1 MKRTILRCDGSLEQG
16 FGVILEI
23 RDTALTNAVEKHDVP
38 EERLRQRSSVFT
50 EVTGTLPPAIE
61 LRELLTAWQQHYLG
75 SVGVTRISLENIGTR
90 MGTLAES
97 DKCRQLAKELQQAL
111 TKWLASAEFQPIEQ
125 RLRETLTVQ
134 EPVEVLLRTNDPRL
148 HRLPWHLWDFIERY
162 PQAELSIGSAPESIA
177 QPEKPHHR
185 VRMLAILGDR
195 QGIDIEADRQLLAS
209 LPQTDVVFLVEPSRQ
224 ELHSY
229 LWEQAW
235 DVLFFAGH
243 SNTEQQQGRI
253 HLSAAESLTIEEL
266 RYGLRR
272 AIDRGLQLAIFN
284 SCDGLG
290 LAYELEQLHIPQ
302 SIVMREPVPDRVALA
317 FLKQLL
323 GTFAGGAPLYT
334 SVRQARESLQGLE
347 GEFPCAS
354 WLPVVFQNPAVPPLT
369 WAALQGS
376 PLAEPFLGNIALPD
390 PLPPV
395 QPQTKRR
402 LLLWAIATS
411 FAIAGLTIGIRYF
424 GLLQSGELTAY
435 DTLMRLRPAEQPDD
449 RILIVE
455 VTEAD
460 VVAQKQA
467 RETSRGS
474 LSDESLDKLLKEL
487 ERHQPIAIGLD
498 IYRDYPANKAYP
510 ALIAKL
516 QDRDSSIV
524 GICKFSN
531 REAGDIG
538 VAPPPE
544 MHLDGVGFSDVLGDP
559 DTIVRRHYLSFTP
572 PSSSPCQVPYGLS
585 VQLALRYL
593 ANKGINLEF
602 TPQKAWKLGKLE
614 FAPLEAHVGG
624 YQKNDALGHQ
634 ILLNY
639 RSSPT
644 PLDLA
649 TRVTMADVLA
659 GNVKPAQIKDR
670 IILIGTTARSFKDYV
685 LTPYTTVEGNLREI
699 PGVILQGQMVS
710 QLLGAALD
718 GRPLIGSWNFAQDSL
733 WIWGWAMS
741 SGCLVIW
748 LRRPFY
754 LVLGTGIVTLILA
767 GSCLA
772 LLQGG
777 YWVPLIPA
785 EIAIVGTQGILA
797 LIRGIDRQETPA

>member
-1 MKRTILRCDGSLEQG
+1 MSKRTILRCDGSLEAG
-16 FGVILEI
+16 FKVILEI
-23 RDTALTNAVEKHDVP
+23 REAVESLPIDKGQK
-38 EERLRQRSSVFT
+38 RLSSVFT
-50 EVTGTLPPAIE
+50 EATGTLPPAIE
-61 LRELLTAWQQHYLG
+61 LLELLTNWQQHYLG
-75 SVGVTRISLENIGTR
+75 SVGVTRISLENISTR
-90 MGTLAES
+90 LGTLAES
-97 DKCRQLAKELQQAL
+97 DRCRQLAKELQQAL
-111 TKWLASAEFQPIEQ
+111 TRWLASAEFQPIEQ

-134 EPVEVLLRTNDPRL
+134 EPVEVLLRTNDERL

-162 PQAELSIGSAPESIA
+162 PQAELSIGGAPESIV
-177 QPEKPHHR
+177 QPELPHHR
-185 VRMLAILGDR
+185 VRILAILGDR
-195 QGIDIEADRQLLAS
+195 QGIDIEADRQVLAS

-224 ELHSY
+224 VLHSH

-253 HLSAAESLTIEEL
+253 HLSAGESLTIEEL

-302 SIVMREPVPDRVALA
+302 SIVMREPVPDRVALT

-334 SVRQARESLQGLE
+334 AVRQARESLQGLE

-369 WAALQGS
+369 WAALQGN
-376 PLAEPFLGNIALPD
+376 PIALPD
-390 PLPPV
+390 PLPPAP
-395 QPQTKRR
+395 PQTRKR

-411 FAIAGLTIGIRYF
+411 FAVTGLTIGIRYF
-424 GLLQSGELTAY
+424 GLIQPWELTAY

-449 RILIVE
+449 RLLIVE

-474 LSDESLDKLLKEL
+474 LSDESLDKLLTEL

-510 ALIAKL
+510 ALVAKL
-516 QDRDSSIV
+516 RDPDSSIV
-524 GICKFSN
+524 GVCKVSS

-544 MHLDGVGFSDVLGDP
+544 MPLDRLGFSDVIGDP
-559 DTIVRRHYLSFTP
+559 DLIIRRHYLSFTP
-572 PSSSPCQVPYGLS
+572 PSSSPCQAPYGLS

-593 ANKGINLEF
+593 ANQGINLEF

-614 FAPLEAHVGG
+614 FAPLEVHAGG

-639 RSSPT
+639 RSTPT

-659 GNVKPAQIKDR
+659 GKFRPEQIKDR

-710 QLLGAALD
+710 QLLSAALD
-718 GRPLIGSWNFAQDSL
+718 GRPLIGTWNFAQDSL
-733 WIWGWAMS
+733 WIWGWAIS
-741 SGCLVIW
+741 GGCLVIW
-748 LRRPFY
+748 LRRPLY
-754 LVLGTGIVTLILA
+754 LVLGNGIAIAILA
-767 GSCLA
+767 GASLV

-785 EIAIVGTQGILA
+785 AIAIVGTQGILA
-797 LIRGIDRQETPA
+797 FIIGSDRQETQPSFRN

>member
-1 MKRTILRCDGSLEQG
+1 MSKRAILRCNGSLESG
-16 FGVILEI
+16 FEVILEI
-23 RDTALTNAVEKHDVP
+23 RDVAVVP
-38 EERLRQRSSVFT
+38 GSSQSSSPFFT
-50 EVTGTLPPAIE
+50 EATGSLPSAIE
-61 LRELLTAWQQHYLG
+61 LLELLTNWQQHYLG

-90 MGTLAES
+90 LGTLAES
-97 DKCRQLAKELQQAL
+97 DKCRQLAKELQRAF
-111 TKWLASAEFQPIEQ
+111 TRWLASTQFQPIEQ
-125 RLRETLTVQ
+125 RLRETLTLQ

-162 PQAELSIGSAPESIA
+162 PHAELSIGSTPESIV
-177 QPEKPHHR
+177 QPETPNHQ
-185 VRMLAILGDR
+185 VRILAILGDR

-224 ELHSY
+224 VLHSH

-253 HLSAAESLTIEEL
+253 YLSAGESLTIEEL

-302 SIVMREPVPDRVALA
+302 SIVMREPIPDRVALT

-334 SVRQARESLQGLE
+334 AVRQARESLQGLE

-369 WAALQGS
+369 WAALQGK
-376 PLAEPFLGNIALPD
+376 PIALPA
-390 PLPPV
+390 PLPPAK
-395 QPQTKRR
+395 PPTRKR

-411 FAIAGLTIGIRYF
+411 FAVTGLTMGIRYF
-424 GLLQSGELTAY
+424 GLLQSWELTAY
-435 DTLMRLRPAEQPDD
+435 DTSMRLRPAEKPDD
-449 RILIVE
+449 RLLIVE

-510 ALIAKL
+510 TLAAKL
-516 QDRDSSIV
+516 RDPDSSIV
-524 GICKFSN
+524 GVCKVSVQ
-531 REAGDIG
+531 EAGDIG

-544 MHLDGVGFSDVLGDP
+544 MPPDRISFSDVLGDP
-559 DTIVRRHYLSFTP
+559 DLVIRRHYLAFTP
-572 PSSSPCQVPYGLS
+572 PTSSPCQASYGLS

-602 TPQKAWKLGKLE
+602 TPQKVWKLGKLE
-614 FAPLEAHVGG
+614 FAPLEAHTGG

-639 RSSPT
+639 RSAPT

-659 GNVKPAQIKDR
+659 GKVRPEQIKDR
-670 IILIGTTARSFKDYV
+670 IILIGTTARSFKDYI

-699 PGVILQGQMVS
+699 PGVLLQGQMVS
-710 QLLGAALD
+710 QLLSAALD
-718 GRPLIGSWNFAQDSL
+718 GRPLIGTWNFAQDSL
-733 WIWGWAMS
+733 WIWGWTIAG
-741 SGCLVIW
+741 GCLVLW
-748 LRRPFY
+748 LRRPLY
-754 LVLGTGIVTLILA
+754 LALATGIAILILA
-767 GSCLA
+767 GASLV

-777 YWVPLIPA
+777 YWVPLIPGT
-785 EIAIVGTQGILA
+785 IAIFGTQGILA
-797 LIRGIDRQETPA
+797 LIMGIDRQDPQTTTGRQLG

>member
-1 MKRTILRCDGSLEQG
+1 MKRAILRCDGALEQG

-61 LRELLTAWQQHYLG
+61 LLELLTTWQQHYLG
-75 SVGVTRISLENIGTR
+75 SVGVTRISLENISTR

-111 TKWLASAEFQPIEQ
+111 AKWLASAEFQPIEQ
-125 RLRETLTVQ
+125 RLRETLTVKD
-134 EPVEVLLRTNDPRL
+134 PVEVLLRTNDKRL

-185 VRMLAILGDR
+185 VRILAILGDR

-209 LPQTDVVFLVEPSRQ
+209 LPQTDVVFIVEPSRQ

-253 HLSAAESLTIEEL
+253 HLSATESLTIEEL

-272 AIDRGLQLAIFN
+272 AIERGLQLAIFN

-302 SIVMREPVPDRVALA
+302 SIVMREPVPDRVALT

-334 SVRQARESLQGLE
+334 AVRQARESLQGLE

-369 WAALQGS
+369 WKALQGNPPS
-376 PLAEPFLGNIALPD
+376 KQPLDFKQLGLAAIVAS
-390 PLPPV
+390 
-395 QPQTKRR
+395 
-402 LLLWAIATS
+402 LLVT
-411 FAIAGLTIGIRYF
+411 GLTMGTRYF
-424 GLLQSGELTAY
+424 GLMQRWELNAY
-435 DTLMRLRPAEQPDD
+435 DTLMQLRSTDKYLDRRL
-449 RILIVE
+449 LIVTISE
-455 VTEAD
+455 DEAK
-460 VVAQKQA
+460 AERKMGGA
-467 RETSRGS
+467 S
-474 LSDESLDKLLKEL
+474 LSDKSLQKLIQNLES
-487 ERHQPIAIGLD
+487 HQPLAIGLD
-498 IYRDYPANKAYP
+498 IYRANPVSQDFPDLA
-510 ALIAKL
+510 AKL
-516 QDRDSSIV
+516 GNSEGSIV
-524 GICKFSN
+524 GVCKVG
-531 REAGDIG
+531 EQGAGDSG

-544 MHLDGVGFSDVLGDP
+544 IDPDRQGFSDLVLDRH
-559 DTIVRRHYLSFTP
+559 DSVVRRHYLSLMP
-572 PSSSPCQVPYGLS
+572 PASSLCKAPFGLS

-593 ANKGINLEF
+593 DSKGIELK
-602 TPQKAWKLGKLE
+602 PQDKSWQIFKPQDKSWLGKLT
-614 FAPLEAHVGG
+614 FPLLEDRTGG
-624 YQKNDALGHQ
+624 YQKVEPMEQQ
-634 ILLNY
+634 IMLNY
-639 RSSPT
+639 RVISNTSIPFSPSDT
-644 PLDLA
+644 A
-649 TRVTMADVLA
+649 TMTDVLT
-659 GNVKPAQIKDR
+659 GKVGSDRIKDR
-670 IILIGTTARSFKDYV
+670 IILIGTVAPSSKDYV
-685 LTPYTTVEGNLREI
+685 TIPYTLEGNVQRI
-699 PGVILQGQMVS
+699 PGVILHGQMVS
-710 QLLGAALD
+710 QLLSAALD
-718 GRPLIGSWNFAQDSL
+718 GRPLIRVWDKYQDAL
-733 WIWGWAMS
+733 WILGWAV
-741 SGCLVIW
+741 SGGLLVIC
-748 LRRPFY
+748 LRQPLY
-754 LVLGTGIVTLILA
+754 LGLGTGIGILILG
-767 GSCLA
+767 GSCFA
-772 LLQGG
+772 LLQSG

-785 EIAIVGTQGILA
+785 AIAIIGTEGVMAVI
-797 LIRGIDRQETPA
+797 IKTKRI

>member
-1 MKRTILRCDGSLEQG
+1 MSKRTILRCDGSLETG
-16 FGVILEI
+16 FKVILEI
-23 RDTALTNAVEKHDVP
+23 RDAAESL
-38 EERLRQRSSVFT
+38 FT
-50 EVTGTLPPAIE
+50 EATGTLPPAIE
-61 LRELLTAWQQHYLG
+61 LLELLTNWQQHYLG
-75 SVGVTRISLENIGTR
+75 SVGVTRISLENISTR

-97 DKCRQLAKELQQAL
+97 DRCRQLAKELQQAL
-111 TKWLASAEFQPIEQ
+111 TRWLASTQFQPIEQ

-162 PQAELSIGSAPESIA
+162 PHAELSIGSAPESIL
-177 QPEKPHHR
+177 QPETPNHR
-185 VRMLAILGDR
+185 VRILAILGDR

-224 ELHSY
+224 VLHSH
-229 LWEQAW
+229 LWEKAW
-235 DVLFFAGH
+235 DILFFAGH

-253 HLSAAESLTIEEL
+253 HLSAGESLTIEEL

-302 SIVMREPVPDRVALA
+302 SIVMREPVPDRVALT

-334 SVRQARESLQGLE
+334 AVRQARESLQGLE

-354 WLPVVFQNPAVPPLT
+354 WLPVVFQNPAAPPLT
-369 WAALQGS
+369 WSALQGNPIVLS
-376 PLAEPFLGNIALPD
+376 A

-395 QPQTKRR
+395 QTQTRKR

-411 FAIAGLTIGIRYF
+411 FAVTGLTMGIRYF
-424 GLLQSGELTAY
+424 GLLQSWELTAY
-435 DTLMRLRPAEQPDD
+435 DTSMRLRPAEKPDD
-449 RILIVE
+449 RLLIVE

-510 ALIAKL
+510 TLAAKL
-516 QDRDSSIV
+516 RDPDSSIV
-524 GICKFSN
+524 GVCKVSVQ
-531 REAGDIG
+531 EAGDIG

-544 MHLDGVGFSDVLGDP
+544 MPPDRIGFSDVLGDP
-559 DTIVRRHYLSFTP
+559 DLIIRRHYLAFTP
-572 PSSSPCQVPYGLS
+572 PNSSPCQAAYGLS

-593 ANKGINLEF
+593 ATKGINLEF

-614 FAPLEAHVGG
+614 FAPLEAHTGG

-639 RSSPT
+639 RSAPT

-659 GNVKPAQIKDR
+659 GKVRPEQIKDR
-670 IILIGTTARSFKDYV
+670 LILIGTTARSFKDYV
-685 LTPYTTVEGNLREI
+685 LTPYTTVEGNLQQI
-699 PGVILQGQMVS
+699 PGVLLQGQMVS
-710 QLLGAALD
+710 QLLSAALD
-718 GRPLIGSWNFAQDSL
+718 GRPLIGTWNFAQDSL
-733 WIWGWAMS
+733 WIWGWAIGG
-741 SGCLVIW
+741 GCLAIW
-748 LRRPFY
+748 LRRPLY
-754 LVLGTGIVTLILA
+754 LALGTGISILILA
-767 GSCLA
+767 GASLV

-777 YWVPLIPA
+777 YWVPVVPTV
-785 EIAIVGTQGILA
+785 IAIIGTQGILA
-797 LIRGIDRQETPA
+797 LIMGIDRQDPQTTTGRQLG